1 MPQRRDNAGAVCN
14 SGMGMLFLCIYV
26 FYIISLR
33 GMMNFFFMHNT
44 WCMMHDAWF
53 TMHDARYRVSQKKGD
68 LFYDHYLHQIKYKF
82 TGYLFNLKGGI
93 HSSIWSTKAILY
105 HIREPRYKQRN
116 IGYKISKIWK
126 NEQSNSF
133 KSDSA

>member
-1 MPQRRDNAGAVCN
+1 MYLSFSTGC
-14 SGMGMLFLCIYV
+14 LK
-26 FYIISLR
+26 
-33 GMMNFFFMHNT
+33 
-44 WCMMHDAWF
+44 
-53 TMHDARYRVSQKKGD
+53 KKGD

-116 IGYKISKIWK
+116 IGYKISKI
-126 NEQSNSF
+126 
-133 KSDSA
+133 